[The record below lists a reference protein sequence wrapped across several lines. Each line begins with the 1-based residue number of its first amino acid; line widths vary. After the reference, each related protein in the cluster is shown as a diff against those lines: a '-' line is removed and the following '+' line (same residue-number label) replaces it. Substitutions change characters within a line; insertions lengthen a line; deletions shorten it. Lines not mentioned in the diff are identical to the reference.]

1 MTDPRYHYRC
11 RLRTPID
18 GDTVELEVELGF
30 HARLTVRVRLDGI
43 DTPELRGKT
52 IDERR
57 MAQDALALVARWCQT
72 RADRIILRTVRDR
85 RDKFG
90 RLLATLIDQD
100 TGETL
105 QQALIKAK
113 LAVPYD
119 GETARK
125 PWTVAHATLPAGD
138 TTHAPAESRQDG
150 TRAGEGSGQERPDG
164 SAT

>member
-11 RLRTPID
+11 RLRDVID

-52 IDERR
+52 FDERC
-57 MAQDALALVARWCQT
+57 MAHDALALVAQWCEA
-72 RADRIILRTVRDR
+72 RSDRIILRTVKDD

-100 TGETL
+100 TNATV
-105 QQALIKAK
+105 QQALIDAG
-113 LAVPYD
+113 LARPYD
-119 GETARK
+119 GQGKRQ
-125 PWTVAHATLPAGD
+125 PWTGARATLAAGD
-138 TTHAPAESRQDG
+138 DHAQRQVRQDG
-150 TRAGEGSGQERPDG
+150 TRAGKGSGQERPDG

>member
-11 RLRTPID
+11 RLLDVID

-30 HARLTVRVRLDGI
+30 HARLTVRVRLEGI

-52 IDERR
+52 TDERR
-57 MAQDALALVARWCQT
+57 GAQDAQALVAQWCEA
-72 RADRIILRTVRDR
+72 RADRIIVRTVRDG

-105 QQALIKAK
+105 QDSLIAAK

-119 GETARK
+119 GQSKRQ
-125 PWTVAHATLPAGD
+125 PWG
-138 TTHAPAESRQDG
+138 
-150 TRAGEGSGQERPDG
+150 RA
-164 SAT
+164 

>member
-11 RLRTPID
+11 RLLDVID

-52 IDERR
+52 SDERR
-57 MAQDALALVARWCQT
+57 SAQDAQALVAQWCEA
-72 RADRIILRTVRDR
+72 RADRIILRTVRDG

-100 TGETL
+100 TGETV
-105 QQALIKAK
+105 QDSLIAAK

-119 GETARK
+119 GQTARK
-125 PWTVAHATLPAGD
+125 PW
-138 TTHAPAESRQDG
+138 G
-150 TRAGEGSGQERPDG
+150 TA
-164 SAT
+164 

>member
-11 RLRTPID
+11 HLRDVID

-30 HARLTVRVRLDGI
+30 HARLTVRVRLEGI

-52 IDERR
+52 FDERR
-57 MAQDALALVARWCQT
+57 RAQDAQALVAQWCEA
-72 RADRIILRTVRDR
+72 RADRIILRTVRDG

-100 TGETL
+100 TGETV
-105 QQALIKAK
+105 QDSLIAAK

-119 GETARK
+119 GQTARK
-125 PWTVAHATLPAGD
+125 PW
-138 TTHAPAESRQDG
+138 G
-150 TRAGEGSGQERPDG
+150 TA
-164 SAT
+164 

>member
-11 RLRTPID
+11 HLRDVID

-30 HARLTVRVRLDGI
+30 HARLTVRVRLEGI

-52 IDERR
+52 FDERR
-57 MAQDALALVARWCQT
+57 RAQDAQALVAQWCEA
-72 RADRIILRTVRDR
+72 RADRIILRTVRDG

-100 TGETL
+100 TGETV
-105 QQALIKAK
+105 QDSLIAAK

-119 GETARK
+119 GQTARK
-125 PWTVAHATLPAGD
+125 PWGAA
-138 TTHAPAESRQDG
+138 
-150 TRAGEGSGQERPDG
+150 
-164 SAT
+164 

>member
-11 RLRTPID
+11 HLRDVID

-30 HARLTVRVRLDGI
+30 HARLTVRVRLEGI

-52 IDERR
+52 FDERR
-57 MAQDALALVARWCQT
+57 RAQDAQALVAQWCEA
-72 RADRIILRTVRDR
+72 RADRIILRTVRDG

-100 TGETL
+100 TGETV
-105 QQALIKAK
+105 QDSLIAAK

-119 GETARK
+119 GQTKRK
-125 PWTVAHATLPAGD
+125 PW
-138 TTHAPAESRQDG
+138 G
-150 TRAGEGSGQERPDG
+150 TA
-164 SAT
+164 

>member
-18 GDTVELEVELGF
+18 GDTVELDVDLGF
-30 HARLTVRVRLDGI
+30 HVQITTRVRLDGI
-43 DTPELRGKT
+43 DTPELKGKT
-52 IDERR
+52 PEERS
-57 MAQDALALVARWCQT
+57 MAHFALAKVVRWCQA
-72 RADRIILRTVRDR
+72 RADRIILRTVKDR

-125 PWTVAHATLPAGD
+125 PWGAAHATLPAGD
-138 TTHAPAESRQDG
+138 QTDAPGEIRQDG

>member
-11 RLRTPID
+11 RLLDVID

-30 HARLTVRVRLDGI
+30 HARLTVRVRLEGI

-52 IDERR
+52 FDERC
-57 MAQDALALVARWCQT
+57 MAHDAQALVAQWCEA
-72 RADRIILRTVRDR
+72 RADRIILRTVRDG

-100 TGETL
+100 TGETV
-105 QQALIKAK
+105 QQALIAAK
-113 LAVPYD
+113 LARPYD
-119 GETARK
+119 GQTKRQ
-125 PWTVAHATLPAGD
+125 PWTGARATLTAGD
-138 TTHAPAESRQDG
+138 PHAQGKLRENRGG
-150 TRAGEGSGQERPDG
+150 TEEGSGQERPDG